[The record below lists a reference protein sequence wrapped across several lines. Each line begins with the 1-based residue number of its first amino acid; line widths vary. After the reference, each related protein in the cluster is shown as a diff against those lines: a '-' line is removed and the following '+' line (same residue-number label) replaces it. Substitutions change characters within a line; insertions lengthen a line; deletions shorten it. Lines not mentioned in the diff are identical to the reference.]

1 MRNATLKKAVK
12 YLNHVDIYEAFQHQS
27 QKTTALQTH
36 YLRKMGQSKGPMG
49 SAVRKFVY
57 EKGTFQFSESSIYV
71 ISLRTFIQ
79 MNVIQQFL
87 S

>member
-1 MRNATLKKAVK
+1 MGSATLMKAVK
-12 YLNHVDIYEAFQHQS
+12 YLNHVDIYETLHHQS
-27 QKTTALQTH
+27 QKTTALQSH
-36 YLRKMGQSKGPMG
+36 YLQKMGQSQGPVG

-79 MNVIQQFL
+79 INVIQQFL